1 MQGVTVARS
10 DFDRSR
16 VPEARARRVV
26 QSPSSGRG
34 TRWPLV
40 VLPVVATF
48 ALVAAVVAVP
58 LQQGGTPALGPW
70 LKDAI
75 SKVLPGVAGS
85 GEGAVSA
92 NGNLLV
98 PASPPRVAFLGDSIS
113 RGNSDIQGGGIGDM
127 SWFYGMV
134 AGPDAPLIYA
144 GGAANNGKTTQWML
158 EQINVA
164 LRERP
169 DMLVVLGGTNDVAY
183 WMTADQTIAN
193 LQEIVYRSAE
203 KGVLVAVST
212 IPPTADETLKPKV
225 AALND
230 AIRAWAPEAEVVL
243 IDPWSILAEPDGSW
257 KLGYSDDGIHP
268 NVATAALMS
277 AYAAP
282 VILDAWARHISG

>member
-1 MQGVTVARS
+1 MARS

-26 QSPSSGRG
+26 QSPSSGRR

-58 LQQGGTPALGPW
+58 LQQGGTPALGTW
-70 LKDAI
+70 LKGAI
-75 SKVLPGVAGS
+75 SKVLPGMGGS
-85 GEGAVSA
+85 GDGTGANA
-92 NGNLLV
+92 AGLLT
-98 PASPPRVAFLGDSIS
+98 PATPPRVAFLGDSIS

-134 AGPDAPLIYA
+134 VGPSAPLIYA

-158 EQINVA
+158 DQINVA

-183 WMTADQTIAN
+183 WMSTDETIAN
-193 LQEIVYRSAE
+193 LQQIVYSSAE

-225 AALND
+225 AELND
-230 AIRAWAPEAEVVL
+230 AIRAWAPDAEVVL
-243 IDPWSILAEPDGSW
+243 LDPWPILAEPDGSW
-257 KLGYSDDGIHP
+257 KAGYTDDGIHP

-277 AYAAP
+277 AYAGP
-282 VILDAWARHISG
+282 VLLDAWARHINDLSS